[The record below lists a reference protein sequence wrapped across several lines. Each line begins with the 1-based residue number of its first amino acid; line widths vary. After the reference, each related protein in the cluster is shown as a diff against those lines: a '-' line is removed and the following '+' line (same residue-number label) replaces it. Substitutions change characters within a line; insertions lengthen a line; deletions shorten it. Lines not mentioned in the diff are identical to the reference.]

1 MTITRRKIMQG
12 AAAAVLL
19 ASAFI
24 QPAMASVEVA
34 GVKFAD
40 TANVGG
46 QDLKL
51 NGAGVRTKI
60 VFKVYALG
68 FYLQEHKTS
77 VPDVLNAAGPRR
89 IQIVTLR
96 DLTSD
101 EFGQAFMSGLN
112 ANTTADERTRFLPQT
127 KVFGEMFGAIPGL
140 KKGDV
145 LVVDWLPGV
154 GTQCTLN
161 GKKIGEVVQDVGFYN
176 AIMKIW
182 IGDKPVDSA
191 LKPKLLGGEQK

>member
-19 ASAFI
+19 ASAFA
-24 QPAMASVEVA
+24 QPALAAVDVA
-34 GVKFAD
+34 GVKFAE

-46 QDLKL
+46 QELKL
-51 NGAGVRTKI
+51 NGAGVRTKV

-68 FYLQEHKTS
+68 FYLQEQKST
-77 VPDVLNAAGPRR
+77 VQDVLNAAGPRR
-89 IQIVTLR
+89 IQIVSMR

-101 EFGQAFMSGLN
+101 DFGAAFMAGLN
-112 ANTTADERTRFLPQT
+112 ANTTADERTKYLPQT

-145 LVVDWLPGV
+145 LIVDWLPGV
-154 GTQCTLN
+154 GTQCMLN
-161 GKKIGEVVQDVGFYN
+161 GKKIGEVVPELGFYN

-182 IGDKPVDSA
+182 IGDKPVDSS
-191 LKPKLLGGEQK
+191 LKPKLLGSEQK

>member
-24 QPAMASVEVA
+24 QPATAAVEVA

-112 ANTTADERTRFLPQT
+112 ANTTSDERTKFLPQT

-182 IGDKPVDSA
+182 IGDKPVDST

>member
-19 ASAFI
+19 ASAFA
-24 QPAMASVEVA
+24 QPAFAAVEA
-34 GVKFAD
+34 GGVKFAD
-40 TANVGG
+40 TASVGG
-46 QDLKL
+46 QELKL

-68 FYLQEHKTS
+68 FYLQEPKTT
-77 VPDVLNAAGPRR
+77 VPEVLNAAGPRR

-101 EFGQAFMSGLN
+101 EFGQAFMSGLS
-112 ANTTADERTRFLPQT
+112 ANTTMDERTRFLPQT

-182 IGDKPVDSA
+182 IGDKPVDSS
-191 LKPKLLGGEQK
+191 LKPKLLGSEQK

>member
-19 ASAFI
+19 ASAYA
-24 QPAMASVEVA
+24 QPALAAVDVA
-34 GVKFAD
+34 GVKFAE

-46 QDLKL
+46 QELKL
-51 NGAGVRTKI
+51 NGAGVRTKV

-68 FYLQEHKTS
+68 FYLQEQKST
-77 VPDVLNAAGPRR
+77 VQEVLNAAGPRR
-89 IQIVTLR
+89 IQIVSLR

-101 EFGQAFMSGLN
+101 EFGAAFMAGLH
-112 ANTTADERTRFLPQT
+112 ANTTSDERTRFLPQT
-127 KVFGEMFGAIPGL
+127 KAFGEMFGAIPGL

-145 LVVDWLPGV
+145 LIVDWLPGV
-154 GTQCTLN
+154 GTQCMLN
-161 GKKIGEVVQDVGFYN
+161 GKKIGEVVPDLGFYN

-182 IGDKPVDSA
+182 IGDKPVDSS
-191 LKPKLLGGEQK
+191 LKPKLLGGDQK